1 MMNSQAHGSV
11 HVRSTNERFKFQSQ
25 FQCAEA
31 IVEIDDEHDL
41 VYKRRIEK
49 RYRVK
54 EIDERIR
61 KERTKNEAKLISEA
75 RRSGVP
81 TPIIF
86 DVNEYEHEIVMEKI
100 EGTIARDVIDADI
113 SERIGEFVGV
123 LHKNSIIHGDLI
135 TSNIIVGTDKNKNK
149 NKSIYF
155 IDFGLAFID
164 SSTEARGVDI
174 HVFFQI
180 LKSTHES
187 HEQLKESFITG
198 YKRTFPGAAAQVLK
212 RIDEIDRRGRYVER

>member
-1 MMNSQAHGSV
+1 MNPRTLKPRA
-11 HVRSTNERFKFQSQ
+11 SQ

-31 IVEIDDEHDL
+31 IVEIDDELDL

-49 RYRVK
+49 RYRVR

-61 KERTKNEAKLISEA
+61 KERTKSEAKLISEA
-75 RRSGVP
+75 RRCGVP

-86 DVNEYEHEIVMEKI
+86 DLNVYEHEIVMEKI
-100 EGTIARDVIDADI
+100 EGTIARDVIDEDI

-123 LHKNSIIHGDLI
+123 LHKNRIIHGDLT
-135 TSNIIVGTDKNKNK
+135 TSNIIVGRDK
-149 NKSIYF
+149 NKSICF

-164 SSTEARGVDI
+164 SSTEARGVDL

-187 HEQLKESFITG
+187 HEELKKSFITG
-198 YKRTFPGAAAQVLK
+198 YKRTFPDAATEVLK
-212 RIDEIDRRGRYVER
+212 RVDAIDRRGRYAER